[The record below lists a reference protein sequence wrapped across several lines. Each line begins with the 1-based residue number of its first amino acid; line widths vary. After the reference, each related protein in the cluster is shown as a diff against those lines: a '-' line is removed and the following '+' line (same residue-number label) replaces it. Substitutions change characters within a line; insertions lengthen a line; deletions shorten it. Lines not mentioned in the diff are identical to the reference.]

1 MRIILQPYLSI
12 QAASPVVN
20 LSESVLRRGC
30 RDDTIP
36 HIRHNGRLYIDML
49 ALLDALE
56 TDKDVKQ
63 FEKKG

>member
-12 QAASPVVN
+12 RAASPVVN

-30 RDDTIP
+30 RDGTIP
-36 HIRHNGRLYIDML
+36 HIRHNGRLYID
-49 ALLDALE
+49 LE
-56 TDKDVKQ
+56 TDKDGKQ